1 MKLRTIVCLML
12 AFVSLVLVAPLNS
25 LPVSAV
31 EAKPAQPAQAVQRPA
46 QGKEPDI
53 DGDGLSDSVE
63 INGYDADGDGRP
75 EVDYKKMGANPYHKD
90 VFVEMDYMPGE
101 LASEEELDRIVQSFA
116 DINISNPD
124 GRTGINLHLDA
135 GAARGP
141 KYNLGGGE
149 QVKWQVLI
157 DDIGNNAGNWA
168 RFKASHFN
176 QRRDGLFHYMVWG
189 DYYVQ
194 QQNGESGSSGLG
206 QLGGRD
212 FMVTVGKTHWN
223 NNKGNMSDIR
233 VGTFIHELGHNL
245 GLQHGGDADEKG
257 EKGKPQY
264 FSVMN
269 YNYQLTGVPKAD
281 GTKYFGYLQQDMPA
295 LNERALDERKG
306 FGPQARGYLYRPNSE
321 AVLRPAD
328 GPVDLNGNGEID
340 HGIYALDLNRDR
352 MKGWLTA
359 PSDLK
364 KLRFA
369 AVFGRGAD
377 ETIPEP
383 KVEINP
389 ITADDA
395 REMDLIS

>member
-1 MKLRTIVCLML
+1 
-12 AFVSLVLVAPLNS
+12 
-25 LPVSAV
+25 
-31 EAKPAQPAQAVQRPA
+31 
-46 QGKEPDI
+46 
-53 DGDGLSDSVE
+53 
-63 INGYDADGDGRP
+63 
-75 EVDYKKMGANPYHKD
+75 
-90 VFVEMDYMPGE
+90 
-101 LASEEELDRIVQSFA
+101 
-116 DINISNPD
+116 
-124 GRTGINLHLDA
+124 
-135 GAARGP
+135 
-141 KYNLGGGE
+141 
-149 QVKWQVLI
+149 
-157 DDIGNNAGNWA
+157 
-168 RFKASHFN
+168 
-176 QRRDGLFHYMVWG
+176 
-189 DYYVQ
+189 
-194 QQNGESGSSGLG
+194 
-206 QLGGRD
+206 
-212 FMVTVGKTHWN
+212 MVTVGKTHWN

-281 GTKYFGYLQQDMPA
+281 GTKYFGYLQQDMPT
-295 LNERALDERKG
+295 LKEWALDERKG
-306 FGPQARGYLYRPNSE
+306 FGPQARGYMYRPNSE

-340 HGIYALDLNRDR
+340 HGIYALDLNRDG

-364 KLRFA
+364 KLSFG

-395 REMDLIS
+395 RELDLIA

>member
-1 MKLRTIVCLML
+1 MKLRTIARLML
-12 AFVSLVLVAPLNS
+12 AFVSLVFLVPLNS
-25 LPVSAV
+25 LPASADTLPV
-31 EAKPAQPAQAVQRPA
+31 APGNPGVAQKVAS
-46 QGKEPDI
+46 PDT

-63 INGYDADGDGRP
+63 TNGYDADGDGRP

-116 DINISNPD
+116 DLNVTNPD
-124 GRTGINLHLDA
+124 GRAGVNLHLDA
-135 GAARGP
+135 GSARSA
-141 KYNLGGGE
+141 KYNLGGGN
-149 QVKWQVLI
+149 QVPHQVLSS
-157 DDIGNNAGNWA
+157 DMGSSGEWA
-168 RFKASHFN
+168 NIRARNFDSARYNSGF
-176 QRRDGLFHYMVWG
+176 DYMIWG
-189 DYYVQ
+189 DYYVD
-194 QQNGESGSSGLG
+194 NETGNRNSSGVGLLG
-206 QLGGRD
+206 APG
-212 FMVTVGKTHWN
+212 FMVTVGKTYWEGAN
-223 NNKGNMSDIR
+223 SDVR

-245 GLQHGGDADEKG
+245 NLKHGGTDEFN
-257 EKGKPQY
+257 GKPQY
-264 FSVMN
+264 YSVMN
-269 YNYQLTGVPKAD
+269 YNYQLTGIPKAD
-281 GTKYFGYLQQDMPA
+281 GTRYFGYLQQDMPT
-295 LNERALDERKG
+295 LKEWALDERKG
-306 FGPQARGYLYRPNSE
+306 FGPQARGYMYRPNSE

-340 HGIYALDLNRDR
+340 HGIYALDLNRDG
-352 MKGWLTA
+352 MKGCLTA

-364 KLRFA
+364 KLSFG